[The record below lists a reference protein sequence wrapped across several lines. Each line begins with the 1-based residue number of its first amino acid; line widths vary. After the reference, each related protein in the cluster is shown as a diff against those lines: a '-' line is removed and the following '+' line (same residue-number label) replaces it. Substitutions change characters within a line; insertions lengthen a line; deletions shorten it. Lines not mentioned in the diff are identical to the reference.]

1 MSVIDTTQYDTLE
14 RAEIDR
20 SLPIAPQVYNALR
33 QRIVDN
39 RLGPGAPISE
49 TMLARRLDISR
60 TPLRAA
66 LQQLAGEGL
75 IVTRPQVGS
84 VVATLDTDR
93 LEEAVFMRGA
103 LEEAVV
109 RRLAARG
116 LDEADL
122 AESFAAQ
129 KRAADADDYA
139 AFFRED
145 ELFHARL
152 AELADV
158 PNAWRMVHS
167 VKGHVDRQR
176 YKLMAGIPYRSMR
189 AYRDHQE
196 IVRHILAGDG
206 EGAAEAMRAHVH
218 SVLELPPAE
227 CHAEGEAG
235 GNTRPA
241 AARHAVSQ
249 GEERQ

>member
-1 MSVIDTTQYDTLE
+1 MSEIDTSQYDTLE
-14 RAEIDR
+14 QAEIDR

-49 TMLARRLDISR
+49 AVLARRLDISR
-60 TPLRAA
+60 TPLRTA

-84 VVATLDTDR
+84 VVATLDTGR

-103 LEEAVV
+103 LEGAVV
-109 RRLAARG
+109 RRLAERG
-116 LDEADL
+116 LDEGDL
-122 AESFAAQ
+122 AAAFAAQ

-152 AELADV
+152 AELAGV

-189 AYRDHQE
+189 AYRDHRE

-206 EGAAEAMRAHVH
+206 EGAAQAMHAHVR
-218 SVLELPPAE
+218 SVLELLPAE
-227 CHAEGEAG
+227 YPAGGGEATG
-235 GNTRPA
+235 MRPA
-241 AARHAVSQ
+241 AVTHAVSQ